1 MTTATVNVQA
11 ATLSAFSAAMQA
23 THGHDKKVKALVKA
37 GETIEQKRSAAYDS
51 LYADGVRPD
60 HLLKRSETFNAE
72 VFGQIES
79 AIKAA
84 IFNKAE
90 LTLVN
95 LSHDEAK
102 SRSKAD
108 DRIKLTRLLSKY
120 VGNVCSALQ
129 RRIDELNPKAE
140 TAKAKGSKAQPTA
153 VADTAPSGNSK
164 EVVKGDIAGITPAK
178 SREAFIE
185 ALNAMIIATNLQEDK
200 LIKKNASAFIKM
212 FSAMAATLAA

>member
-1 MTTATVNVQA
+1 MTNATVTVQA

-23 THGHDKKVKALVKA
+23 AHGHDKKVRALVESAKQ
-37 GETIEQKRSAAYDS
+37 IEQKSNAAFDA

-60 HLLKRSETFNAE
+60 HLLKRSETYNAE

-90 LTLVN
+90 LSLVS
-95 LSHDEAK
+95 LTHEEAEKKGK
-102 SRSKAD
+102 SVV
-108 DRIKLTRLLSKY
+108 RIELTKLVSKY
-120 VGNVCSALQ
+120 MGNVRSALQ
-129 RRIDELNPKAE
+129 RRIDALNPKAE

-164 EVVKGDIAGITPAK
+164 ETVKGEIAGITPAK